1 MSKAIWLILLLV
13 LLPVA
18 HAQETDT
25 TSAGV
30 TPDSTLYG
38 LDKAFERI
46 GLALAAGKIGKAEK
60 RLDRASERIAELAAM
75 IDKGNSQYTAELL
88 NEYRSELDQAEE
100 DILTAKD
107 AGQNVEKAEKDI
119 ARATY
124 NSVIVLERVL
134 ANAPAAAQDGLKNAI
149 TQSTKNNQRALSR
162 LERATGKAAGIPEDL
177 AMRRKGGKP

>member
-18 HAQETDT
+18 HAQETET

-30 TPDSTLYG
+30 LPGSALYG
-38 LDKAFERI
+38 LDKALEKI
-46 GLALAAGKIGKAEK
+46 GIALSAGKIGKAEK
-60 RLDRASERIAELAAM
+60 KLRIASERIAELEKKLS
-75 IDKGNSQYTAELL
+75 DGDNTYTAELL

-162 LERATGKAAGIPEDL
+162 LERTTGKAAGIPEDL
-177 AMRRKGGKP
+177 AMRRKR